1 MSGILVDSV
10 GFAEAWA
17 LVWATA
23 ETRAAES
30 IQIATERTRKYPI
43 ETPPKRMIAAKPR
56 FKATINNT
64 NAKHAYGRS
73 VAWHRA
79 ASSDIIIG
87 RSAT

>member
-1 MSGILVDSV
+1 
-10 GFAEAWA
+10 
-17 LVWATA
+17 
-23 ETRAAES
+23 
-30 IQIATERTRKYPI
+30 
-43 ETPPKRMIAAKPR
+43 MIAAKPR